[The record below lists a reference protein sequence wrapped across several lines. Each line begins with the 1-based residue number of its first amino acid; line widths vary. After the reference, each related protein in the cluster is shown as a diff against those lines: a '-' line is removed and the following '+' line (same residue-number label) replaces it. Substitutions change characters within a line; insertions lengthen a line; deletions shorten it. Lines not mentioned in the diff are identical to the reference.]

1 MNIEITEK
9 HKKDAEA
16 LIRGVRLD
24 MINSSNK
31 ELKLFGIVSTQLK
44 IEVVDYV
51 PTCATDGQKL
61 MINPLFVLGLTTSEL
76 SVCVNKMKNNPFHS
90 VKSEED
96 FKLMYSKKSV
106 KFLQFCV
113 VHELSHCIHDHFTR
127 VGTRDKSIYNQAA
140 DYRINAD
147 ACTQIWGSIEKAIK
161 QEPIFKLLCLK
172 EKYKPKNFTSEIIYD
187 DLIKDKQE
195 NDDSGNSGQ
204 DGQPLDDH
212 IYSDGYGSG
221 KPSDFDKF
229 VKEVLGLPDKPNNGG
244 SQNTNDVQSSVQ
256 MNNNRIKE
264 AFVQTAKDIGY
275 GSGGVIEQ
283 IKEMS
288 KPVISWKRILRKSL
302 NGLNK
307 SEYDPKKLHRR
318 VHGLSLFM
326 KQNNMLDPKLSMY
339 RAGKKPEPVVNVFA
353 LFDTSGSISQK
364 EKEIMLSETFGI
376 CQQYS
381 SFSLTVA
388 CWDIIVYPQ
397 SIKHYTKQNSK
408 EINDYKFIGNGGT
421 TPDVMLPFLDKQ
433 KLKKEDKI
441 IVFTDS
447 YFTLD
452 KKEWKKYESQ
462 CIFVSTEKNM
472 QHVYSGLNVK
482 YIEYDRYQ

>member
-16 LIRGVRLD
+16 LIRGVRLG

-31 ELKLFGIVSTQLK
+31 EMKLFGIVSTQLK
-44 IEVVDYV
+44 IEVVDYI

-147 ACTQIWGSIEKAIK
+147 ACTQIWGSIENAIK

-172 EKYKPKNFTSEIIYD
+172 EKYKAKSFTSEIIYD
-187 DLIKDKQE
+187 DLVKNKQE
-195 NDDSGNSGQ
+195 NNDSESSGQ
-204 DGQPLDDH
+204 DGRALDDH
-212 IYSDGYGSG
+212 IYNDGGGSV

-229 VKEVLGLPDKPNNGG
+229 VKEVLGLPDKPYNSGNQNN
-244 SQNTNDVQSSVQ
+244 SDVQSSVQ

-275 GSGGVIEQ
+275 GSGGIIEQ
-283 IKEMS
+283 IKEIS

-326 KQNNMLDPKLSMY
+326 KQNSMLDPKLGMY
-339 RAGKKPEPVVNVFA
+339 RAGKKPEPVVNVHC

-364 EKEIMLSETFGI
+364 EKEVMLSETFGI

-381 SFSLTVA
+381 SFNLTVA
-388 CWDIIVYPQ
+388 CWGTNFIEK
-397 SIKHYTKQNSK
+397 SLKTFNKQNKK
-408 EINDYKFIGNGGT
+408 ELKDYKFISGGGT
-421 TPDVMLPFLDKQ
+421 DVNCIASYLDNQ
-433 KLKKEDKI
+433 KLKSTDKVV
-441 IVFTDS
+441 VFTDC
-447 YFTLD
+447 YFGNPRERLT
-452 KKEWKKYESQ
+452 KYSKHL
-462 CIFVSTEKNM
+462 IFVSTQKNM
-472 QHVYSGLNVK
+472 EFATRGLGRYVQ
-482 YIEYDRYQ
+482 YDKHI

>member
-1 MNIEITEK
+1 MNIDITNE

-31 ELKLFGIVSTQLK
+31 EMKLFGIVSTQLK
-44 IEVVDYV
+44 IEVVDYI

-147 ACTQIWGSIEKAIK
+147 ACTQIWGSIEKAIN

-172 EKYKPKNFTSEIIYD
+172 EKYKPKSFTSEIIYD

-195 NDDSGNSGQ
+195 NNDVWNSGQ

-212 IYSDGYGSG
+212 IYSDGHGSG

-229 VKEVLGLPDKPNNGG
+229 VKEVLGLPDKPNNIGD
-244 SQNTNDVQSSVQ
+244 QNTNDVQSSVQ

-275 GSGGVIEQ
+275 GSGGIIEQ

-302 NGLNK
+302 SGLNK

-318 VHGLSLFM
+318 IHGLSLFM
-326 KQNNMLDPKLSMY
+326 KQNNMLDPKLGMY

-388 CWDIIVYPQ
+388 CWGTNFIEK
-397 SIKHYTKQNSK
+397 SLKAFNKQNKNELK
-408 EINDYKFIGNGGT
+408 EYKFYAGGGT
-421 TPDVMLPFLDKQ
+421 DVNCIADFLENQ
-433 KLKKEDKI
+433 KLKSTDKVV
-441 IVFTDS
+441 VFTDM
-447 YFTLD
+447 YFGDPREKLT
-452 KKEWKKYESQ
+452 KYSKQ
-462 CIFVSTEKNM
+462 LIFVSTQKNM
-472 QHVYSGLNVK
+472 IHACRGLGK
-482 YIEYDRYQ
+482 YVEYDKYQ

>member
-1 MNIEITEK
+1 MNIDITTK

-31 ELKLFGIVSTQLK
+31 DMKLFGIVSTQLK
-44 IEVVDYV
+44 IEVVDYI

-96 FKLMYSKKSV
+96 FKSMYSKKSV

-127 VGTRDKSIYNQAA
+127 VGTRDKAIYNQAA

-161 QEPIFKLLCLK
+161 QESIFKLLCLK
-172 EKYKPKNFTSEIIYD
+172 EKYKPKSFTSEIIYD

-195 NDDSGNSGQ
+195 NNDNWNSGQ
-204 DGQPLDDH
+204 DGQPLDNH
-212 IYSDGYGSG
+212 IYNDGYGSG

-229 VKEVLGLPDKPNNGG
+229 VKEVLGLPDKPNNIGD
-244 SQNTNDVQSSVQ
+244 QNTNDVQSSVQ

-264 AFVQTAKDIGY
+264 SFVQTAKDIGY
-275 GSGGVIEQ
+275 GSGGIIEQ
-283 IKEMS
+283 IKDMS

-326 KQNNMLDPKLSMY
+326 KQNNMIDPKLGMY

-376 CQQYS
+376 CSQYS
-381 SFSLTVA
+381 SFNLTVA
-388 CWDIIVYPQ
+388 CWGTNFIER
-397 SIKHYTKQNSK
+397 SLKTFNKQNK
-408 EINDYKFIGNGGT
+408 NELKDYKFTSGGGT
-421 TPDVMLPFLDKQ
+421 DVNCIASYLESQ
-433 KLKKEDKI
+433 KLKSADRVVI
-441 IVFTDS
+441 FTDC
-447 YFTLD
+447 YFGDPREKLT
-452 KKEWKKYESQ
+452 KYSKHL
-462 CIFVSTEKNM
+462 IFVSTQKNM
-472 QHVYSGLNVK
+472 KYATRELGR
-482 YIEYDRYQ
+482 YIEYDSHQ

>member
-16 LIRGVRLD
+16 LIRGVRLG

-31 ELKLFGIVSTQLK
+31 EMKLFGIVGTQLK
-44 IEVVDYV
+44 IEVVDYI

-61 MINPLFVLGLTTSEL
+61 RINPLFVLGLTKSEL
-76 SVCVNKMKNNPFHS
+76 DICVNMMKNNPFHS
-90 VKSEED
+90 VKSEEN

-106 KFLQFCV
+106 RFLEFCV
-113 VHELSHCIHDHFTR
+113 VHELSHCIHEHFTR

-147 ACTQIWGSIEKAIK
+147 ACAQLWGNIDKALK
-161 QEPIFKLLCLK
+161 QEPIFSLLCLK

-187 DLIKDKQE
+187 DLIKNKQE
-195 NDDSGNSGQ
+195 NNNGGGGSEQ
-204 DGQPLDDH
+204 EGQPLDDH

-229 VKEVLGLPDKPNNGG
+229 VKEVLGLPDKPYNSGNQNN
-244 SQNTNDVQSSVQ
+244 SDAQSSVQ

-264 AFVQTAKDIGY
+264 SFIQTAKDIGY
-275 GSGGVIEQ
+275 GSGGIIEQ

-307 SEYDPKKLHRR
+307 SEYNPKKLHRR

-326 KQNNMLDPKLSMY
+326 KQNNMLDPKLGMY

-388 CWDIIVYPQ
+388 CWGTNFIEKSLKIFN
-397 SIKHYTKQNSK
+397 KQNK
-408 EINDYKFIGNGGT
+408 NELKDYKFIGGGGT
-421 TPDVMLPFLDKQ
+421 DVNCIASYLDNQ
-433 KLKKEDKI
+433 KLKSTDKVV
-441 IVFTDS
+441 VFTDC
-447 YFTLD
+447 YFGNPREKLT
-452 KKEWKKYESQ
+452 KYSKHL
-462 CIFVSTEKNM
+462 IFVSTQKNM
-472 QHVYSGLNVK
+472 IYATRELGR
-482 YIEYDRYQ
+482 YIEYDSYQ

>member
-1 MNIEITEK
+1 MNIDITTK

-31 ELKLFGIVSTQLK
+31 EMKLFGIVSTQLK
-44 IEVVDYV
+44 IEVVDYI

-61 MINPLFVLGLTTSEL
+61 MINPLFILGLTTSEL

-147 ACTQIWGSIEKAIK
+147 ACTQIWGSIEKAIN

-172 EKYKPKNFTSEIIYD
+172 EKYKPKSFTSEIIYD

-195 NDDSGNSGQ
+195 NNDSGNSGQ

-229 VKEVLGLPDKPNNGG
+229 VKEVLGIPDKPNNGG
-244 SQNTNDVQSSVQ
+244 SKNTNDVQSSVQ

-264 AFVQTAKDIGY
+264 AFVQTAKDIGH
-275 GSGGVIEQ
+275 GSGGIIEQ

-318 VHGLSLFM
+318 IHGLSLFM
-326 KQNNMLDPKLSMY
+326 KQNNMLDPKLGMY

-388 CWDIIVYPQ
+388 CWGTNFIEK
-397 SIKHYTKQNSK
+397 SLKAFNKQNKNELK
-408 EINDYKFIGNGGT
+408 EYKFYAGGGT
-421 TPDVMLPFLDKQ
+421 DVNCIADFLENQ
-433 KLKKEDKI
+433 KLKSTDKVV
-441 IVFTDS
+441 VFTDM
-447 YFTLD
+447 YFGDPREKLT
-452 KKEWKKYESQ
+452 KYSKQ
-462 CIFVSTEKNM
+462 LIFVSTQKNM
-472 QHVYSGLNVK
+472 IHACRGLGK
-482 YIEYDRYQ
+482 YVEYDKYQ